1 MVGFSAEHGCF
12 VKPPVESQWVSLIEG
27 FSLDWM
33 VRNMIISSC
42 WFVIPLSRTPAWTF

>member
-12 VKPPVESQWVSLIEG
+12 VKPPGQAQWVSLIEG

-33 VRNMIISSC
+33 VRGIMISLY
-42 WFVIPLSRTPAWTF
+42 WFNFPLSRMLAWTL